1 MGRRKRIQSAVFVII
16 GALDVL
22 VLQTENVLN
31 ASWGI
36 SWILGLRIANLVM
49 IGVLSVPQTT
59 ITMFVLDVVQ
69 VIISISK
76 TPDTHVLIV
85 AKIPI

>member
-31 ASWGI
+31 ASWVI